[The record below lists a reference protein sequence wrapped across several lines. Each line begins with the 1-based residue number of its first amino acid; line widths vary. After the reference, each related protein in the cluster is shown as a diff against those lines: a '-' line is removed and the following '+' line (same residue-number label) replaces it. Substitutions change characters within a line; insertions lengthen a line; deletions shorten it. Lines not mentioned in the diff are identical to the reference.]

1 MSARTAHKITLA
13 SALGGLLLA
22 TSVGAVSADESFV
35 NPTSVTFNKIAYVN
49 GAASPVVRVS
59 GTMTCDGTGP
69 AVEVF
74 VNITQREATGFSN
87 SMLLD
92 FPCSTEPRTFTI
104 SLEGFCDEPYVRD
117 RECFRSGPASIEAFV
132 PGGATLSEQ
141 IVLIRPQ

>member
-1 MSARTAHKITLA
+1 MSARTARITLS

-22 TSVGAVSADESFV
+22 ASVGVVSAGQSFV
-35 NPTSVTFNKIAYVN
+35 NPTSVTFNRIAFIN
-49 GAASPVVRVS
+49 GPASPVVRVS
-59 GTMTCDGTGP
+59 GTMVCDGTGP

-92 FPCSTEPRTFTI
+92 FPCSTEPHTFTI

-117 RECFRSGPASIEAFV
+117 RACFRSGPASIEAFV
-132 PGGATLSEQ
+132 PGGGTLAEET
-141 IVLIRPQ
+141 VRIRSVS